1 MQPEQRDEVEM
12 LSLMLLIRRFEE
24 RASQQYQAQK
34 IGGFCHLYIG
44 QEAVVVGAI
53 AAVRPDDYVI
63 TAYRDHGH
71 ALARGTTAN
80 ACMAELFGKETG
92 CSRGLGGSMHFF
104 DKRHHMYGGHAIVAA
119 HVPLGVGLAFA
130 IKYRGEDRV
139 TLCFFGDGAINQGSF
154 HEALNLAALYRLP
167 IIFICENNLFAMGT
181 SVKRSTSLK
190 QIVDRAEG
198 YDIPGEIVDGMN
210 FREVRD
216 KVAEVADSIRKESH
230 PAFLEVRTYRY
241 RGHSMSDPASYRTK
255 DELEKYRLDDPII
268 RLRAQTNNRIIK
280 AIFFEF
286 VLGSV
291 ARGIRHGMAPIAI
304 RPHFQERRM
313 RFLPDGLGN
322 LCDFVAHFAEV
333 HSIDNFP
340 RDIVTLR
347 AIDDLLERCRSLHRC
362 AHGEEV
368 IFTNENDRQPV
379 ERSEI

>member
-1 MQPEQRDEVEM
+1 MQPVEQRDEVEM

-44 QEAVVVGAI
+44 QEAVVTGAI

-71 ALARGTTAN
+71 ALARGTSAN

-92 CSRGLGGSMHFF
+92 CCHGLGGSMHFF
-104 DKRHHMYGGHAIVAA
+104 DKKHHVYGGHAIVGA
-119 HVPLGVGLAFA
+119 HVPLAVGLAFA
-130 IKYRGEDRV
+130 INYRSEDRV

-216 KVAEVADSIRKESH
+216 KVAEVAESIRKEAH

-255 DELEKYRLDDPII
+255 EQLEKFRLDDPIT
-268 RLRAQTNNRIIK
+268 RLRAQLTREGKLTNEQFDQMDKRAK
-280 AIFFEF
+280 ETA
-286 VLGSV
+286 LASV
-291 ARGIRHGMAPIAI
+291 K
-304 RPHFQERRM
+304 
-313 RFLPDGLGN
+313 
-322 LCDFVAHFAEV
+322 FAED
-333 HSIDNFP
+333 SP
-340 RDIVTLR
+340 EPPLE
-347 AIDDLLERCRSLHRC
+347 DLYAYAYLE
-362 AHGEEV
+362 GKEE
-368 IFTNENDRQPV
+368 
-379 ERSEI
+379 